1 MIRRPPRSTLFPY
14 TTLFRSAAARHEPGA
29 GRLSRRDRLRAS
41 VQPAA
46 GLALDMPP
54 AHASAPAPAPGP
66 KPGPNGDPFRQ
77 GFVGYVYVGALKWRG
92 LLRLPRRRGGR
103 REGFVVVRGGG
114 SG

>member
-92 LLRLPRRRGGR
+92 MLRLHRAMERCRGGVLVA
-103 REGFVVVRGGG
+103 GARGT
-114 SG
+114 